1 MPMPNVGYG
10 GNGAPNNPNDPRQP
24 NEPSSK
30 NSTKGIVK
38 QQFEGNYV
46 VNVPV
51 PDGVFRR
58 ATIDKN
64 KAKEL
69 NAEEFQYVR
78 YSAVTCDPNEFI
90 QNNFKLRQQI
100 YGEKDPTQ
108 KRETELFIVLTMYN
122 EDKFLF
128 SRSMI
133 AVLENIKNMCS
144 EDRFKSQWGPNGWQR
159 IVVCI
164 VSDGRE
170 KINKQVLQTIG
181 IMGAYNGNVMKD
193 EINGK
198 EVQAHVFEYTSQLF
212 LNFKKKGDKTEIEQL
227 GTLDGY
233 FPVQILFCLK
243 EKNKKKINS
252 HRWFFNAFGAALKPN
267 VCVLIDVGTRPSP
280 HSIYQL
286 WKAFHEDK
294 QVAGACGEI
303 RCDTGGKYSPYVW
316 KNPLVAAQHFEYKM
330 SNILD
335 KPLES
340 VFGYISVLPGAFSA
354 YRYEALQGK
363 PLEAYFK
370 GEKIHEQ
377 ADSGLSISN
386 MYLAEDRILCFELV
400 AKKENNYIL
409 KYVRQAHADTDV
421 PDNVPEFISQRRRW
435 LNGSFFASVYS
446 IRHWKKVYSTE
457 HSLGR
462 KISFSIE
469 FLYNVINLLFSWFGM
484 ANFFLTFYFLAG
496 SVKNNAGATGITI
509 LDEHGSTIF
518 IIMETIYAYAM
529 ICIFTCSLGNKPQG
543 SRYLYLACIILFAL
557 VMLFMLTLSGITIY
571 QVLKVK
577 PKDETFDNPNLWSM
591 IFSLL
596 ATYGLYLICSV
607 MYLKPWH
614 MFNAFVQYMLL
625 LPSFTN
631 ILMVYAFCNTHDVS
645 WGTKGST
652 EATTTKL
659 GSVNAKPGDQVV
671 IDGIVSTEKNN
682 QQFDEMFNELQNAT
696 KKEEKEKNEQDIE
709 YKKQNFRTNM
719 VLFWIFCNSLLLIG
733 AITIFDDEYLLQNNN
748 FNPYLTFIFYSVLG
762 LSAIRFVGSTI
773 YIIEDSSCCK
783 GD

>member
-1 MPMPNVGYG
+1 MSDLNGGYMMPQPGQPMKQSLEAINMPNEYGMRPPSMQMPNIGYG
-10 GNGAPNNPNDPRQP
+10 GNGAPNNPRQP
-24 NEPSSK
+24 NEQDS
-30 NSTKGIVK
+30 NSPTKIVVK

-51 PDGVFRR
+51 PDGVFKK
-58 ATIDKN
+58 ATIN
-64 KAKEL
+64 KEKATEL
-69 NAEEFQYVR
+69 RAEEFLYVR
-78 YSAVTCDPNEFI
+78 YSAVTCDPNEFL
-90 QNNFKLRQQI
+90 QNKFKLRQQI
-100 YGEKDPTQ
+100 YAESNS
-108 KRETELFIVLTMYN
+108 KRKTELFIVLTMYN
-122 EDKFLF
+122 EDEFLF
-128 SRSMI
+128 SRSMM
-133 AVLENIKNMCS
+133 AVVENIKNMCY
-144 EDRFKSQWGPNGWQR
+144 EDRFKSEWGPEGWQR

-164 VSDGRE
+164 VSDGRQNIKE
-170 KINKQVLQTIG
+170 KVLYTIG

-193 EINGK
+193 EVNGK
-198 EVQAHVFEYTSQLF
+198 KVQAHVFEYTTQLF
-212 LNFKKKGDKTEIEQL
+212 LNFKNKNDSSDIEEFGTE
-227 GTLDGY
+227 DGY

-243 EKNKKKINS
+243 EENKKKINS
-252 HRWFFNAFGAALKPN
+252 HRWFFNAFGEALKPN

-286 WKAFHEDK
+286 WKAFHDDK

-303 RCDTGGKYSPYVW
+303 RCDTGGKYSPNVW

-354 YRYEALQGK
+354 YRYEALKGE

-370 GEKIHEQ
+370 GEIIHEKE
-377 ADSGLSISN
+377 DSNLSISN

-400 AKKENNYIL
+400 AKKEHNYVL

-435 LNGSFFASVYS
+435 LNGSFFASLYS
-446 IRHWKKVYSTE
+446 IRHWKKVYSTN

-462 KISFSIE
+462 RITFSIE
-469 FLYNVINLLFSWFGM
+469 FLYNVVNLFFTWFGL

-518 IIMETIYAYAM
+518 IVMETIYAYAM
-529 ICIFTCSLGNKPQG
+529 ICIFTSSLGNKPQG

-557 VMLFMLTLSGITIY
+557 VMFFMLTLSGITIY
-571 QVLKVK
+571 QVLKIK
-577 PKDETFDNPNLWSM
+577 PKDQTFDNPNLWSM

-596 ATYGLYLICSV
+596 ATYGLYMICSI

-614 MFNAFVQYMLL
+614 MFNAFIQYMLL

-631 ILMVYAFCNTHDVS
+631 ILMVYAFCNTHDIS

-652 EATTTKL
+652 ESAAEKL
-659 GSVNAKPGDQVV
+659 GSVTAKPGDQVV
-671 IDGIVSTEKNN
+671 IDGIVSSEKNN
-682 QQFDEMFNELQNAT
+682 QQYDEIYSKLKNNSEKQ
-696 KKEEKEKNEQDIE
+696 KEEKKNQEM
-709 YKKQNFRTNM
+709 YRKQNFRTNL
-719 VLFWIFCNSLLLIG
+719 VLFWIFCN
-733 AITIFDDEYLLQNNN
+733 
-748 FNPYLTFIFYSVLG
+748 
-762 LSAIRFVGSTI
+762 
-773 YIIEDSSCCK
+773 
-783 GD
+783 